1 MFDIVKLG
9 KNISARRKTLG
20 MTQMELADKLGIS
33 YQAVSNWERGQTAP
47 DISKLSEIAEI
58 LGCSIDELL
67 GSQRTAEVIKQVEEA
82 VEDPDITPQELADVA
97 PILKPE
103 QVDRTF
109 GSVFSK
115 FGSIGQVISKKVQEA
130 MNGKSIA
137 DHINAAFDGEKI
149 SDQINAALGE
159 KLDMIHEKIDSID
172 ANNIH
177 IQTRDI
183 GKGGM
188 SFTVI
193 ANSEEEWKE
202 FRELLDP
209 IVRSE
214 SARRELESLARRFS
228 IESVR
233 DKLKEKQAAYSGE
246 FDEHIEDI
254 VEEIEEELVEEREDE
269 YIDRRV
275 ERAERKMERTAER
288 AERHAE
294 RAAERAER
302 KIERRSE
309 RAERRAGRI
318 GRWFEDFTRSDED
331 GEQRPISNLEAL
343 ARLAPYLPTETLNQK
358 LRELAEDENSDASVL
373 IAIAPHADDDVVSEV
388 ALKLFERSGDL
399 HDVVALAPFMDDDI
413 IDDIALK
420 ALDRTDDFAAISGL
434 APFIS
439 EDTLAKLARARYEKT
454 GEIGSLA
461 AIAPF
466 LDNDDLG
473 DIAKQAVRD
482 GRSIGSLSAIAPFM
496 DDDDIGDIARTMVER
511 GEKIDNLAAIAP
523 FMDDDDLYDVA
534 MYSVKNGGSA
544 SELAGIAPFLDEE
557 QLAEI
562 AMEALNSGA
571 DFNDLQPIMPFLGGF
586 TEGLWRHAPPVPP
599 IPPRPPVPPKPEK
612 PAKQSSEELI
622 QSLVTLL
629 ESSGEAAINPLR
641 NVVDPKILGEAIRRW
656 EQKK

>member
-47 DISKLSEIAEI
+47 DISKLGEIAEI

-82 VEDPDITPQELADVA
+82 VEDPDITPEELADVA

-115 FGSIGQVISKKVQEA
+115 FGNLGQVISKKVQEA
-130 MNGKSIA
+130 MSGKFS
-137 DHINAAFDGEKI
+137 
-149 SDQINAALGE
+149 SQINEAIEDKLGMLHE
-159 KLDMIHEKIDSID
+159 KLDSID
-172 ANNIH
+172 LNDVH
-177 IQTRDI
+177 VETHDI
-183 GKGGM
+183 GRGGM
-188 SFTVI
+188 SLTVV
-193 ANSEEEWKE
+193 ANSENEWKE
-202 FRELLDP
+202 FRELLD
-209 IVRSE
+209 ITVHNEQS
-214 SARRELESLARRFS
+214 RRELESLARRFS

-233 DKLKEKQAAYSGE
+233 DKLKEKQVTYSGE
-246 FDEHIEDI
+246 FDTHIEDI
-254 VEEIEEELVEEREDE
+254 VDEIGEELVEEREDE

-275 ERAERKMERTAER
+275 ERAERKMERNAER

-302 KIERRSE
+302 NIERKSE
-309 RAERRAGRI
+309 RAERRAGRV
-318 GRWFEDFTRSDED
+318 GRWFETFTSSDED
-331 GEQRPISNLEAL
+331 GDGHPTSTLEAL
-343 ARLAPYLPTETLNQK
+343 ARLAPFLPTETLNQK

-373 IAIAPHADDDVVSEV
+373 IAIAPHADDDVVSDV

-399 HDVVALAPFMDDDI
+399 NDVVALAPFMDDDI
-413 IDDIALK
+413 IDELAIK
-420 ALDRTDDFAAISGL
+420 ALDRTDDFAAISGI

-439 EDTLAKLARARYEKT
+439 DDTLAKLARVRYEKT

-461 AIAPF
+461 SIAPF
-466 LDNDDLG
+466 LDSDDLG

-482 GRSIGSLSAIAPFM
+482 GKSIGSLSAIAPFL
-496 DDDDIGDIARTMVER
+496 DDDDLGGIARTMVER

-534 MYSVKNGGSA
+534 MYSVKNGGSVH
-544 SELAGIAPFLDEE
+544 ELAGIAPFLDEE

-562 AMEALNSGA
+562 AMNALDSGA
-571 DFNDLQPIMPFLGGF
+571 DFSDLQPIMPFLGGLN
-586 TEGLWRHAPPVPP
+586 EKLWRHAPPVPP
-599 IPPRPPVPPKPEK
+599 TPEK
-612 PAKQSSEELI
+612 PAKQSNEELI

-641 NVVDPKILGEAIRRW
+641 NVVDPIVLGEAIRRW